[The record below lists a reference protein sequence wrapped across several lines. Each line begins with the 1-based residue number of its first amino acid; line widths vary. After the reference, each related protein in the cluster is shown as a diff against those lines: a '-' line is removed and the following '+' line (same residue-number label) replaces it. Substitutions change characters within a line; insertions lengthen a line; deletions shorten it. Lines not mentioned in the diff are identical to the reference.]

1 MKGIFIFISAILL
14 ILLEAELLAS
24 QSTISAS
31 VTVVCP
37 GIISIKTA
45 PAYIKYLNL
54 SLNYSLE
61 EAANCIIPN
70 ATGILNIIN
79 KANSS
84 VVFSKHVGFY
94 NVSSI
99 STQRLS
105 ISTNS
110 LPNTTYYAS
119 LNLSELGYAIKGAS
133 SEFELLSPANVVV
146 KISAY
151 PSTINPGT
159 PISISIELNNTGSL
173 ASSSIGINGLISG
186 PQKIYF
192 NYLASPLAPH
202 QEENISFSF
211 SNITAPGSYTIYA
224 VASYNSLLK
233 SSNQILNSSSYAFS
247 SFLVSHP
254 TPSPT
259 SPSPSPKPVP
269 VPKPIRSIPQVGII
283 SAPLLASAIAGTSLL
298 SQLSI
303 VDTSNATEI
312 INLSV
317 PSLYSSMLKL
327 SASSFFIKPNESV
340 AIQLGFFSN
349 STTQSGIYNI
359 PINITASIAN
369 KSSTVTEYVQFEV
382 LRSRNSSILNQL
394 ILANNTNVADGI
406 LKIYNPTNATMVNV
420 RASTLIP
427 KSAVSNISQINAYG
441 LINNITEENGYYV
454 INWLVPYLP
463 KGSSTYAY
471 YSIYKPESE
480 TLLSSIQNIMEVPSY
495 VKPSSTL
502 RLINI
507 NVPTFYANT
516 TGHIVAEELYTGTS
530 IQSVAVQLLGPPGIS
545 IVPSLIIEN
554 ASPNQVLVQ
563 IFNVSMLSSGTT
575 MLNLYISMQGFNETY
590 SIPAL
595 VLAPTTTTTIPQT
608 MQPKPSSLSQSLES
622 ALIFTILIILIFSI
636 IVANRKRGPRY
647 SEERASSLKEIREM
661 IKRE

>member
-1 MKGIFIFISAILL
+1 MKGIFISISILL
-14 ILLEAELLAS
+14 ILLEAELFAS

-37 GIISIKTA
+37 GIVSIKTA
-45 PAYIKYLNL
+45 PAYMKYLNL

-61 EAANCIIPN
+61 ETANCIIPN
-70 ATGILNIIN
+70 ATGVIKIIN

-84 VVFSKHVGFY
+84 IIFSKHVSFY

-99 STQRLS
+99 STQRIS

-119 LNLSELGYAIKGAS
+119 LNLSELGYAIKGLS
-133 SEFELLSPANVVV
+133 SQFELVNPANVVV

-173 ASSSIGINGLISG
+173 ASSSIGINGVISG

-192 NYLASPLAPH
+192 SYLASPLAPH

-224 VASYNSLLK
+224 FASYNSLLK

-247 SFLVSHP
+247 SFSVSYP
-254 TPSPT
+254 APPSP
-259 SPSPSPKPVP
+259 SPSPSPKPVS
-269 VPKPIRSIPQVGII
+269 VPKPITSIPQVGII
-283 SAPLLASAIAGTSLL
+283 SAPLLVSAIAGTSSL

-317 PSLYSSMLKL
+317 PSTYSSMLKL
-327 SASSFFIKPNESV
+327 SATSFFIKPNENV
-340 AIQLGFFSN
+340 TIQLGFFPN
-349 STTQSGIYNI
+349 STTQSGIYII

-369 KSSTVTEYVQFEV
+369 KSTTVTEYVQFEV
-382 LRSRNSSILNQL
+382 LRNRNSSILNQL

-406 LKIYNPTNATMVNV
+406 LKIYNPTNTTMVNV

-480 TLLSSIQNIMEVPSY
+480 TQLSYIQNIMEVPSY

-507 NVPTFYANT
+507 NVPTFYANA
-516 TGHIVAEELYTGTS
+516 TGHIVAEELYTGTG
-530 IQSVAVQLLGPPGIS
+530 IQSVAVQLLGQPGVR

-563 IFNVSMLSSGTT
+563 TFNVSVPSSGTA
-575 MLNLYISMQGFNETY
+575 MLSLYISMQGFNETY

-595 VLAPTTTTTIPQT
+595 VLAPPTTTTIPQT
-608 MQPKPSSLSQSLES
+608 VQPKPSSLSISLES
-622 ALIFTILIILIFSI
+622 ALIFTILIILVLSI
-636 IVANRKRGPRY
+636 IVENKRRGPRY
-647 SEERASSLKEIREM
+647 SEERVSSLKEIREI